1 MNTHPLKTRSILESF
16 RFPVSLRRVPHVAAL
31 HHEKLNGTG
40 YPEGLTGDDLP
51 RLSRIMA
58 VADVF
63 DALTSPRDYPRYDG
77 EEGLGREPMPLEKVV
92 SIIQS
97 GSGGHFDPEVV
108 AAFMRCLPR
117 ILRTHRGEHFD
128 PEYVDGMLAET
139 TEEDTGSDGNLFGPD

>member
-58 VADVF
+58 VAAVL
-63 DALTSPRDYPRYDG
+63 DALRSPRD
-77 EEGLGREPMPLEKVV
+77 
-92 SIIQS
+92 
-97 GSGGHFDPEVV
+97 
-108 AAFMRCLPR
+108 
-117 ILRTHRGEHFD
+117 
-128 PEYVDGMLAET
+128 
-139 TEEDTGSDGNLFGPD
+139 